1 MNLKPLTKDQR
12 KINALLHTLWGLLT
26 DANSEIDYER
36 RRIVIAEIANITN
49 LDFDELWEL
58 QGTAPEYF

>member
-12 KINALLHTLWGLLT
+12 KINALLHTLWGVLT